1 MAVKKLMETTIP
13 ETYQN
18 EMDAIGLIL
27 HATYCDKIADAL
39 FTGVSSCLNI
49 IKRKDKPAAFIFD
62 EINGN
67 FVGGAVVSYH
77 EGKNGDPGNWSY
89 IWTFNKEDIPENA
102 KIVKITDSQTHNFFT
117 SYTLQKYK
125 FTLMEQF
132 IVDMYTV
139 MIKCISK
146 WLDDNANK
154 DDVEGV
160 ELEGVFLA
168 QVAVE
173 GEEVVKTIEPLGE
186 TKVLIK
192 DDASIETA

>member
-1 MAVKKLMETTIP
+1 
-13 ETYQN
+13 
-18 EMDAIGLIL
+18 
-27 HATYCDKIADAL
+27 
-39 FTGVSSCLNI
+39 
-49 IKRKDKPAAFIFD
+49 
-62 EINGN
+62 
-67 FVGGAVVSYH
+67 
-77 EGKNGDPGNWSY
+77 
-89 IWTFNKEDIPENA
+89 
-102 KIVKITDSQTHNFFT
+102 
-117 SYTLQKYK
+117 
-125 FTLMEQF
+125 
-132 IVDMYTV
+132 